1 MSKSENETSLMTLS
15 EVLSSVSGTVLGS
28 CSECYFTSVETDS
41 RNVRKDTLFVPLVGT
56 VQDGHRYVSQAADK
70 GASVILVNREA
81 AEENRKEYEHL
92 SEKGVLFVVV
102 ENTLYG
108 LQNLAEGYVNKF
120 PKLLKIGITGSC
132 GKTTTKEMLV
142 SVMKQKFNCVYTKGN
157 FNSETGLPLS
167 VFQIRKEHECG
178 IFEMGMN
185 RENEIGEISKVLKA
199 EYALITNIGTAHIG
213 ILGNRENIAREK
225 RKIFDYIP
233 KNGAAFV
240 PSDDD
245 FASFVTENVKGKKV
259 FFGIKVPEAENGA
272 RLVKENGLTGI
283 EFVLDGVPVN
293 LPVSGLYNYQ
303 NALGVAALAK
313 ELGLTAKEI
322 KAGLESFRNVGGRME
337 VFQAESKNGKKI
349 TVVKDCYNANPDSM
363 QKVIELC
370 LAQKTEGSV
379 VFVLGD
385 MKELGDKASESHRKI
400 IALVSGSD
408 AEAAFVG
415 TDFESEKGTAEK
427 DFYWCETVEDEGLST
442 YVLSKIEEG
451 SVLLLKGSN
460 SMKLWNLLPEVIEI
474 KEETE

>member
-1 MSKSENETSLMTLS
+1 MTNSVNETSLMTLS
-15 EVLSSVSGTVLGS
+15 EVLSSVNGTVLGS
-28 CSECYFTSVETDS
+28 CSKCCFTSVETDS
-41 RNVRKDTLFVPLVGT
+41 RNVREETLFVPLVGT
-56 VQDGHRYVSQAADK
+56 VQDGHKYVSQAAGK
-70 GASVILVNREA
+70 GASVILVNRKA
-81 AEENRKEYEHL
+81 AEENRKEYEQL

-120 PKLLKIGITGSC
+120 PELLKLAVTGSC

-167 VFQIRKEHECG
+167 VFQIRSEHECG

-199 EYALITNIGTAHIG
+199 DYALITNIGTAHIG
-213 ILGNRENIAREK
+213 ILGSRENIAREK
-225 RKIFDYIP
+225 RKVFDYVTE
-233 KNGAAFV
+233 NGAAFV

-259 FFGIKVPEAENGA
+259 FFGIKVPESESGA

-283 EFVLDGVPVN
+283 EFVLDGVTVN

-303 NALGVAALAK
+303 NALGVVALAK

-363 QKVIELC
+363 QKVIDLC
-370 LAQKTEGSV
+370 LGQKSEGSV

-385 MKELGDKASESHRKI
+385 MKELGEKASESHKKI
-400 IALVSGSD
+400 ISLVSGSN

-415 TDFESEKGTAEK
+415 TDFEAEKGTAEK
-427 DFYWCETVEDEGLST
+427 DFYWCKSVEDEGLPS

-460 SMKLWNLLPEVIEI
+460 SMKLWDLLPEVIVV
-474 KEETE
+474 KEDAE